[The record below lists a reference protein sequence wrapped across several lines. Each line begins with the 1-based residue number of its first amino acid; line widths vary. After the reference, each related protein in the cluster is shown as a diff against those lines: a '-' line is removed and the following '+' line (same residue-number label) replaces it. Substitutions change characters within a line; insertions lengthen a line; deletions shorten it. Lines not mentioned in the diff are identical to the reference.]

1 MLSSGRVSLDDM
13 SLVSTTCAADGDI
26 RTFELRTGHLTP
38 AATIP
43 VGKGVSALALVP
55 ESERAFASTKQ
66 PGIAHLLR
74 DGSGWQVTGLT
85 PTLANMTYLHPT
97 PDGRF
102 LLGAQY
108 SDGYGE
114 VWPLT
119 ADGLGEATAHVEFRN
134 LHCVITVGRHAYF
147 VSLGEDLIACYE
159 LTDEGALVPLERPTL
174 AAPKGSGPRHLI
186 ASEDGRHLYCVTEFS
201 GQVLHLLRDQGTGV
215 LELAQ
220 IVTAHATDRGL
231 KHSRFGADPAAEH
244 LIWGADLHLAG
255 EYLVVSERCESTL
268 SVLPVAAEG
277 SLGEQVC
284 VADTEKQPRGF
295 NVTDDLVVCPG
306 EKSDQISLFRLHRD
320 GQLELLER
328 VPNGAGANWVRIG

>member
-1 MLSSGRVSLDDM
+1 M

-26 RTFELRTGHLTP
+26 RTFELRSGHLTP

-74 DGSGWQVTGLT
+74 DGSGWQVTGFT

-201 GQVLHLLRDQGTGV
+201 GEVLHLLRDPESGNLTLVQV
-215 LELAQ
+215 A
-220 IVTAHATDRGL
+220 TAHATDRGL
-231 KHSRFGADPAAEH
+231 KHSRFGADPVEEH
-244 LIWGADLHLAG
+244 LVWGADLHFCG
-255 EYLVVSERCESTL
+255 NFLVVSERCESTL
-268 SVLPVAAEG
+268 SVLPLNPDR
-277 SLGEQVC
+277 SLADQVC
-284 VADTEKQPRGF
+284 IVDTEKQPRGF
-295 NVTDDLVVCPG
+295 NVTGDLVFCVG
-306 EKSDQISLFRLHRD
+306 EKSEQVSLFRLD
-320 GQLELLER
+320 EQGQLTLLQQ
-328 VPNGAGANWVRIG
+328 VPNGKGANWVRIG